1 MTTITAFIKRHP
13 LVTYYILT
21 FAISWGG
28 MLLAIGGPGGLPG
41 TPEQVDRLMGS
52 PSR

>member
-13 LVTYYILT
+13 LVTYYVLT

-41 TPEQVDRLMGS
+41 TPEQADRLMGVA
-52 PSR
+52 